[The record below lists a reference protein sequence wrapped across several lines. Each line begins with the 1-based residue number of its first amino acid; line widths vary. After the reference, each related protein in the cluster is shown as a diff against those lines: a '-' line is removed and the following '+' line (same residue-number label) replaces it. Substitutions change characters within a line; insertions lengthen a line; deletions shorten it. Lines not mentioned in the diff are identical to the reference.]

1 MAKPLTKR
9 EAELLRLV
17 LMYAKNYDDSNP
29 DAGWKSVETVAKE
42 ALQTLSFE
50 IDEDDIAE
58 ALEEIR
64 GN

>member
-29 DAGWKSVETVAKE
+29 DVGWKSVETVAKE